1 MDLIKIAQNY
11 LNNILLKSTTN
22 SSNTN
27 NEIRVL
33 LLDKHTSPIIS
44 LITTQSELL
53 KHDIYLI
60 DTLENI
66 NTRDKMRHL
75 KCICFLK
82 PTDETI
88 TLLTQEIS
96 NPKYK
101 SYEIYFNNIISKTR
115 LERLAESDDLEIITK
130 IIEIFEDYY
139 TIIKDLYSFELN
151 YPENSIYNISSM
163 DSWNSN
169 QFNSSVES
177 LISLILSLNSKPI
190 IRYENNSK
198 MCSKLAS
205 SLIYEINSNQQLFDF
220 KKNNSIA
227 NDYIEPD
234 TPPLLLILDRKNDP
248 ITPLLIPWTF
258 QSMVHELIGIKKNT
272 VDMVNLTKVTDELKT
287 VILSPEQDTFFR
299 ESMYLN
305 FGDLSEKIKNYVN
318 QYKQKTKLSSNVD
331 TLQDMKKFLEN
342 YPEFRKFSLNVAKH
356 MALASELDKQ
366 INLNRLWEISELEQ
380 SISCSDNHNNDI
392 IELERLLLNE
402 PNDDQRRSGIP
413 LTPITDDNKLRL
425 VSLYALRY
433 ENHTNNQLNKFI
445 KILVKQNISYDKLK
459 FIDII
464 LSNSGINKRLGE
476 NDSSIN
482 DNSIFA
488 KATSNFIAGFKNHN
502 ESDNI
507 YMQHI
512 PRIEEIISKCLRGK
526 LNDKLYPSLVP
537 NGINNLSNLNQ
548 PNLEKSQDII
558 IFIVGG
564 CTYEEAR
571 IINNLNQTN
580 KNLKI
585 VLGGNCIHNTKSF
598 INELTNVGTHWGGVR
613 KIVPLSTDSTNNT
626 NRSIL

>member
-22 SSNTN
+22 SSNTS

-66 NTRDKMRHL
+66 NIRDKMRHL

-130 IIEIFEDYY
+130 IFEIFEDYY

-380 SISCSDNHNNDI
+380 SISCSDNHNNDT

-445 KILVKQNISYDKLK
+445 KILIKQNISYDKLK

-512 PRIEEIISKCLRGK
+512 PRIEEIISKCVRGK

-548 PNLEKSQDII
+548 PNLEKSQNII